1 MPRAGN
7 REKILSAC
15 MKMAGAKGC
24 RFTMDDIEEASGL
37 SRRTIYR
44 YFPGKEEILIALL
57 DETFLDIQEKQ
68 RKIFEAAGLSLPEKL
83 WRLLTVKSN
92 TEEFIHPE
100 SLYLYEKYSPR
111 VYRCFQES
119 YQREWSRV
127 VEVLRQGMETG
138 VFHHY
143 SIELVISQ
151 LQSGMQKLCQGD
163 FLNRNHFL
171 YQQGLRQLAGLT
183 LRGLCVRPE
192 DLPCAL
198 KEGAL

>member
-68 RKIFEAAGLSLPEKL
+68 REIL
-83 WRLLTVKSN
+83 
-92 TEEFIHPE
+92 
-100 SLYLYEKYSPR
+100 
-111 VYRCFQES
+111 
-119 YQREWSRV
+119 QR
-127 VEVLRQGMETG
+127 
-138 VFHHY
+138 
-143 SIELVISQ
+143 
-151 LQSGMQKLCQGD
+151 
-163 FLNRNHFL
+163 
-171 YQQGLRQLAGLT
+171 
-183 LRGLCVRPE
+183 
-192 DLPCAL
+192 
-198 KEGAL
+198 